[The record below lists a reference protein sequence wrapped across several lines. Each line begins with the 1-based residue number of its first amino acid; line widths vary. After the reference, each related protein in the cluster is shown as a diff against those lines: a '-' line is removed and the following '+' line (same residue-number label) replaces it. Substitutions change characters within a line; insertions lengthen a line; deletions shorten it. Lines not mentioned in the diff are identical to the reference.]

1 MIPSERKELLAAGK
15 KYAELSKEIIKKWRA
30 KLPETMRG
38 EWCNTPEMKTLQK
51 EEAMRYGEIS
61 EKYKEVELAEYK
73 ILRYLSEC
81 KEQGCT
87 ATLKAFSWKCD
98 FFEIPKEY
106 WDEII
111 EFYIENNYVSGIK
124 VVTDKNE
131 RNFLEA
137 GKVTITNAG
146 LEFLNNNLFMIN
158 VEKRVNDSF
167 YELLKSKMQE

>member
-1 MIPSERKELLAAGK
+1 MIPSEREELLAAGK

-38 EWCNTPEMKTLQK
+38 ECNTPEMKTLRK

-81 KEQGCT
+81 KEQCCT

-167 YELLKSKMQE
+167 YKLLKSKMQG

>member
-1 MIPSERKELLAAGK
+1 M
-15 KYAELSKEIIKKWRA
+15 
-30 KLPETMRG
+30 
-38 EWCNTPEMKTLQK
+38 
-51 EEAMRYGEIS
+51 
-61 EKYKEVELAEYK
+61 
-73 ILRYLSEC
+73 SEC
-81 KEQGCT
+81 KEQGRA

-131 RNFLEA
+131 RSFIET

-146 LEFLNNNLFMIN
+146 LEYLNNNLFMVN
-158 VEKRVNDSF
+158 VKKRVNDSF
-167 YELLKSKMQE
+167 YELLKSNKMQE